1 MTPGW
6 EEKLPRG
13 AAGSAGAAGAA
24 GWPAGW
30 YKLRTSKM
38 LKFLVFYLK
47 WMVNR
52 KLQNSEML
60 KFTVLLKQNWT
71 GHNFGEWILLKK

>member
-1 MTPGW
+1 
-6 EEKLPRG
+6 
-13 AAGSAGAAGAA
+13 
-24 GWPAGW
+24 
-30 YKLRTSKM
+30 

-71 GHNFGEWILLKK
+71 GHNFGEWILFKNECFFDENPTSRQTHPAFLGLCSSQNGDFEGLSSL